1 MQTPAA
7 VIFDCDGVLVDSEI
21 LAIEV
26 EIVLLAECGLV
37 YAPDEYRHRFLG
49 LNDAAFREA
58 LAQDSLERNGRP
70 LPEDFLH
77 RAHTQRWDAC
87 QARLTEVAGCGA
99 ALAALTLPK
108 AVASSSGAAFLREK
122 LRLTGLLSA
131 FNPHI
136 YSADLVARAK
146 PHPDIFLHAAVALG
160 VAPDQCLAIEDSV
173 NGVLSARA
181 AGMMVWGF
189 AGGGHM
195 DAAASAR
202 LLEAGAGRV
211 VRDWGDAQAL
221 FAAFS
226 RPSLSSRPARRD
238 DPGPRL
244 NPITGG

>member
-1 MQTPAA
+1 MLCGTMQTPAA

-58 LAQDSLERNGRP
+58 LARDCLERTGGA

-87 QARLTEVAGCGA
+87 QTRLTEVNGCGA
-99 ALAALTLPK
+99 AVAALRLPK

-122 LRLTGLLSA
+122 LRLTGLLPA
-131 FNPHI
+131 FDPHI

-146 PHPDIFLHAAVALG
+146 PHPDIFLHAARALATEPG
-160 VAPDQCLAIEDSV
+160 RCLAIEDSV
-173 NGVLSARA
+173 NGIVSALA
-181 AGMMVWGF
+181 AGMTVWGF

-195 DAAASAR
+195 DDASAGR
-202 LLEAGAGRV
+202 LAEAGAHRV
-211 VRDWGDAQAL
+211 VGTWREAAAH
-221 FAAFS
+221 FAAF
-226 RPSLSSRPARRD
+226 
-238 DPGPRL
+238 
-244 NPITGG
+244 